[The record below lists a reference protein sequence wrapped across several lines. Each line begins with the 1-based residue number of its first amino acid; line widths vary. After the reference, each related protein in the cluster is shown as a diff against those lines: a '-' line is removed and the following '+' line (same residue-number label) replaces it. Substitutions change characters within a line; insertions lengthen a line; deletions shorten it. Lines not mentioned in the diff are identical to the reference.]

1 MGNRGADA
9 IQSSAQGVQQR
20 DTGAVAKLGDLRWD
34 DLKLLLAV
42 AEAQSLRAAA
52 RHAGCSVNTIRTRI
66 ERLEEIGGATLL
78 HRSRGGISLTDAGA
92 ALVEMAR
99 EMRGMMATGASPGS
113 DAVLIQRGELRIG
126 CSEGIGSLWL
136 TPRLLELQAQNPEL
150 TIHLQSDYNYAR
162 DRSREVDLG
171 VTFAEPKDL
180 DLVSGKLGYIHV
192 MLFSSEAYLREHG
205 IPKTLDEMRSHKFIE
220 QVAPGINSSIRD
232 FFVGQE
238 LPAGFIP
245 IRTNSSIAVFWATV
259 NGAGI
264 AALPTYGRAISRKL
278 IPVNL
283 PVQLRFPMWYFFHS
297 SARKSKPVVDAV
309 RWLRAAFDAARY
321 PWFGEEFVHP
331 DDFVL
336 RNGNSKVVSLFASL
350 VDTVD
355 LAAPLHGAGQ
365 GGTVTGD
372 TYP

>member
-1 MGNRGADA
+1 VGKPGAGA
-9 IQSSAQGVQQR
+9 IQSSAQGVQAR
-20 DTGAVAKLGDLRWD
+20 DTAEVARLGGLRWD
-34 DLKLLLAV
+34 DLKLLLEV
-42 AEAQSLRAAA
+42 AEVKSLRAAA
-52 RHAGCSVNTIRTRI
+52 RQAGCSVNTIRSRI

-78 HRSRGGISLTDAGA
+78 HRSRGGISLTDAGVR
-92 ALVEMAR
+92 LVEMAR
-99 EMRGMMATGASPGS
+99 EMRGTVATSGPAAS

-136 TPRLLELQAQNPEL
+136 TPRLLELQAHNPGL
-150 TIHLQSDYNYAR
+150 TVHLQSDYNYAR
-162 DRSREVDLG
+162 DRSREVDVG
-171 VTFAEPKDL
+171 VTFAEPRDL
-180 DLVSGKLGYIHV
+180 DLVSGKLGYLHV

-205 IPKTLDEMRSHKFIE
+205 TPATLDEMRFHKFIE

-309 RWLRAAFDAARY
+309 QWLKAAFDAERY
-321 PWFGEEFVHP
+321 PWFAEEFVHP

-355 LAAPLHGAGQ
+355 LAGPAQSSGCGA
-365 GGTVTGD
+365 
-372 TYP
+372 

>member
-1 MGNRGADA
+1 MAKTGADA
-9 IQSSAQGVQQR
+9 IQTSAQGVQHR
-20 DTGAVAKLGDLRWD
+20 DTDRVAALKGLRWD
-34 DLKLLLAV
+34 DLKVLLAV
-42 AEAQSLRAAA
+42 AEAESLRAAA
-52 RHAGCSVNTIRTRI
+52 RHAGCSVNTVRARI

-78 HRSRGGISLTDAGA
+78 HRSRGGISLTEAGVR
-92 ALVEMAR
+92 LVETAR
-99 EMRGMMATGASPGS
+99 EMRGTMAARTASGA

-136 TPRLLELQAQNPEL
+136 TPRLLDLQAQNPEL
-150 TIHLQSDYNYAR
+150 TIHMQSDYNYVR
-162 DRSREVDLG
+162 DRSGEVDLG

-205 IPKTLDEMRSHKFIE
+205 VPRTLDEMRSHKFIE

-232 FFVGQE
+232 FFVGQD

-309 RWLRAAFDAARY
+309 AWLKAAFDPVRY

-355 LAAPLHGAGQ
+355 LAGPLHSSG
-365 GGTVTGD
+365 
-372 TYP
+372 

>member
-1 MGNRGADA
+1 VGKPGTSA

-20 DTGAVAKLGDLRWD
+20 DTSDVAKLSGLRWD

-52 RHAGCSVNTIRTRI
+52 RSAGCSVNTIRSRI
-66 ERLEEIGGATLL
+66 ERLEEISGSTLL
-78 HRSRGGISLTDAGA
+78 HRSRAGISLTDAGV
-92 ALVEMAR
+92 ALVETAR
-99 EMRGMMATGASPGS
+99 EMRGTVATSASS
-113 DAVLIQRGELRIG
+113 TTDAVLIKRGELRIG

-136 TPRLLELQAQNPEL
+136 TPRLLDLQAHNPEL
-150 TIHLQSDYNYAR
+150 TINLQSDYNYAR
-162 DRSREVDLG
+162 DRSQEVDLG

-180 DLVSGKLGYIHV
+180 DLVSGKLGYLHI

-205 IPKTLDEMRSHKFIE
+205 MPLTLDEMRRHKFIE

-245 IRTNSSIAVFWATV
+245 IRTNSSLAVFWATV

-283 PVQLRFPMWYFFHS
+283 PVQLRFPLWYFFHS

-309 RWLRAAFDAARY
+309 RWLKAAFDPDLY

-336 RNGNSKVVSLFASL
+336 KDGGSNVVSLFASL

-355 LAAPLHGAGQ
+355 LPGGRQ
-365 GGTVTGD
+365 GRS
-372 TYP
+372 

>member
-1 MGNRGADA
+1 VGKPGTSA

-20 DTGAVAKLGDLRWD
+20 DTAEGAKLGGLRWD

-42 AEAQSLRAAA
+42 AEVQSFRAAA
-52 RHAGCSVNTIRTRI
+52 RQAGCSVNTIRSHI
-66 ERLEEIGGATLL
+66 ERLEEISGSTLL

-92 ALVEMAR
+92 HLVEMAR
-99 EMRGMMATGASPGS
+99 EMRATMATGGSPTT
-113 DAVLIQRGELRIG
+113 DTVLIKRGELRIG

-136 TPRLLELQAQNPEL
+136 TPRLLDLQAHNPEL
-150 TIHLQSDYNYAR
+150 TVHLQSDYNYAR
-162 DRSREVDLG
+162 DRSQEVDIG

-180 DLVSGKLGYIHV
+180 DLVSGKLGYLHI

-205 IPKTLDEMRSHKFIE
+205 TPLTLDELRQGRHKFIE

-232 FFVGQE
+232 FFVGQD
-238 LPAGFIP
+238 LPAGCIP
-245 IRTNSSIAVFWATV
+245 IRTNSSLAVFWATV

-283 PVQLRFPMWYFFHS
+283 PVQLRFPLWYFFHS

-309 RWLRAAFDAARY
+309 RWLKAAFDPDLY

-336 RNGNSKVVSLFASL
+336 QDGASNVISLFSSL

-355 LAAPLHGAGQ
+355 VGRP
-365 GGTVTGD
+365 
-372 TYP
+372 